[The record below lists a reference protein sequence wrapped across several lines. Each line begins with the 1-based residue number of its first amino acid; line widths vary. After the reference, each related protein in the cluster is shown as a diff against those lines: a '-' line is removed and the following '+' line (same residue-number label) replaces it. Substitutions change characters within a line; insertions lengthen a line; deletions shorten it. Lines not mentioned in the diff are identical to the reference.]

1 MTKKEAYDF
10 LYRMAEGIS
19 KMFGNNCETLIQEV
33 IEGEMVTVAIFN
45 GHVSGR
51 QPMSQIGILGGKIA
65 DEEINYDEF
74 MKDVYNQL
82 VIHPSGK
89 KIKSSTFILTGDD
102 YKYALGINFDTT
114 SFEKV
119 QNLLDDFLAF
129 EGDLYSTLWGE
140 SGTSLESILD
150 SCLKIMNNSGEK
162 LNKDERAVLIQLL
175 NEKNFFDLQRS
186 VPFLSEKLGVSKYTI
201 YKDLK
206 ELEKN

>member
-1 MTKKEAYDF
+1 MTKKEAFDF

-65 DEEINYDEF
+65 DEEINYEDF

-89 KIKSSTFILTGDD
+89 KIKSSSFILAGED
-102 YKYALGINFDTT
+102 YKYALGINYDTT
-114 SFEKV
+114 PFEKV
-119 QNLLDDFLAF
+119 QNLLEDFLAC

-162 LNKDERAVLIQLL
+162 LNKDERAILIQLL
-175 NEKNFFDLQRS
+175 HEKNFFELQRS

-206 ELEKN
+206 ELEMN

>member
-1 MTKKEAYDF
+1 MTKQEAYDF

-33 IEGEMVTVAIFN
+33 INGEMVTVMIFN

-51 QPMSQIGILGGKIA
+51 KPMSQIGILGGKIA
-65 DEEINYDEF
+65 DQEIDYDEF

-89 KIKSSTFILTGDD
+89 KIKSSTFILSGED
-102 YKYALGINFDTT
+102 YKYALGINFDITP
-114 SFEKV
+114 FEKV
-119 QNLLDDFLAF
+119 QNLLGDFLSF
-129 EGDLYSTLWGE
+129 DGDLYSTLWGD
-140 SGTSLESILD
+140 SGTSLQSILE
-150 SCLKIMNNSGEK
+150 SCLKIMNLSDEK
-162 LNKDERAVLIQLL
+162 LNKDERFVLIKLL

-206 ELEKN
+206 ELEQE